1 MTNSESQTDDR
12 RSWAPPRVGL
22 EVERR
27 DRWEV
32 LRHGTFAGLLAGFAL
47 GFVEIVVSTALRGDP
62 WLPFDF
68 AAAIVV
74 GPEALAPA
82 FPVAAS
88 AALGTVIHILLSV
101 LFGVVFLTALALTFQ
116 LSARSWLIVLYGVVF
131 ALAVWEVNFLAVLPL
146 IAPTLRGRI
155 DLATQLW
162 NGIVSYALVY
172 GPVLA
177 AYVIWVRPGTLD
189 RWWLTDGR
197 DVEPLPL
204 GHH

>member
-1 MTNSESQTDDR
+1 MTHSESQTDDR
-12 RSWAPPRVGL
+12 RSWAPPRTWL

-32 LRHGTFAGLLAGFAL
+32 VRYGTSAGLLAGFAL

-68 AAAIVV
+68 AVAIVI

-82 FPVAAS
+82 FPVAA
-88 AALGTVIHILLSV
+88 AVALGTVIHLLLSV
-101 LFGVVFLTALALTFQ
+101 LFGVVFLSALALTFQ
-116 LSARSWLIVLYGVVF
+116 LSARSWLIILYGVLF
-131 ALAVWEVNFLAVLPL
+131 ALIVWEVNFLAVLPL
-146 IAPTLRGRI
+146 VAPTLRGRL
-155 DLATQLW
+155 DLLTQLW
-162 NGIVSYALVY
+162 NGIASYSLVY

-197 DVEPLPL
+197 DPEPLPL
-204 GHH
+204 GHQ

>member
-1 MTNSESQTDDR
+1 MTNSESPTNER

-27 DRWEV
+27 DRWAV
-32 LRHGTFAGLLAGFAL
+32 VRHGTLAGLLAGFAL
-47 GFVEIVVSTALRGDP
+47 GLVEIVASIALRGDP

-68 AAAIVV
+68 AVATVV

-88 AALGTVIHILLSV
+88 VALGTVIHILLSA
-101 LFGVVFLTALALTFQ
+101 LFGVVFLSALALTFQ
-116 LSARSWLIVLYGVVF
+116 LSARSWLIVLYGVAF

-146 IAPTLRGRI
+146 IAPRLRGGI
-155 DLATQLW
+155 DLGTQLW
-162 NGIVSYALVY
+162 NGIVSYSLVY

-189 RWWLTDGR
+189 RWWLTDRG
-197 DVEPLPL
+197 DGEPLPL
-204 GHH
+204 GHD